1 MPTIKLVSQFGLIKS
16 GSATTAARYVAMASD
31 GSVYVSTKSILLAA
45 APKTGS
51 DTETLNTSDYTL
63 LTTDKTGNALGF
75 ALYDNTATTKGQ
87 IYLYG
92 NDGKAWGHDL
102 QYGSTPFAI
111 APKNYLSYTTVVT
124 TASTSF
130 TFYQPLDG
138 AGNIP
143 TTTFTIK
150 PDAGSGLLAGIT
162 NLATP
167 GGVTTPITVAS
178 TTQFVLT
185 DKLTSDGDT
194 YTKLAIAGDKLFL
207 LNGTS
212 TNTNLTASNALYL
225 YVDPTTVTTIKT
237 LLTTTLKNSVGVS
250 TAGLFLTKDQQQ
262 NYHLIITNNDAAD
275 AISVRPIDLTFSAAG
290 QLLSNSPLNYS
301 ALNYVL
307 DGALD
312 ATYDLAGNYL
322 PQSTPLLFEE
332 GPEGLHVTSSDE
344 EPSLQLFKVS
354 YQTTTRSGEESLQGL
369 GWVLSTGTDVD
380 SVDINN
386 SYYLGDSLGIDDII
400 TKGPSIFVK
409 NGTMLVIWN
418 NNTSSD
424 PLYLK
429 SVKGS
434 PVTSIDRLAT
444 DKLLGFEN
452 SLGLDINGD
461 GNIGKIS
468 YVQTSPLK
476 QPGATSTTL
485 ITMYQGVASQ
495 PAPSPSATFSIKGP
509 AGTYNIL
516 DGTVVIGSVKLT
528 TPNVPATWTLT
539 NYKPADGIH
548 TLTVAAAT
556 GPTGTATIALP
567 SGTFDKAI
575 TLKVV
580 SASQLPASYSASDT
594 AYYVVHDAE
603 SAIISADFPGS
614 VLRDLYT
621 NRRLIG
627 VISKDGTPPSDAL
640 TVPTLGG
647 ESIPV
652 LAYDQNGNFF
662 TLKAGTTLSDP
673 SYISQADLQQ
683 KMVAVTASALR
694 AYEVTNKLDL
704 NGDGVIGAVAE
715 STTLENENFTIYKTT
730 NGDIVYSAIPG
741 LLYGDAIQDAVGIAL
756 SPQDQKL
763 LESAKSKVASIQT
776 GKLYLAS
783 QSQDVLTGLTV
794 LHETLFS
801 LSTTTGPATYLS
813 PTTTDWVFNNN
824 SEARKTFL
832 AKENFY
838 NVDLNNDGVIGD
850 AIVNQLTSNSEGT
863 VYQTAA
869 GTIYISK
876 NSGLNIGDIID
887 PKVDIKLYELEK
899 MPDHIDA
906 AIYSNNTVVVFKT
919 QIQGDT
925 SVHSRES
932 FTVSSST
939 GTMVATSIGSSPLSN
954 EDLVMAEINYAVD
967 INGDGRVGALI
978 SEVLFGA
985 SSSSYPEI
993 TSQDAGL
1000 FRLKLARDSE
1010 QPLQILAAAVGANA
1024 QVDDTLPANSVYFLK
1039 NTQNSASL
1047 YWQLPTYAPNRTTA
1061 IVGEGIFSNN
1071 SSNAVDLVI
1080 SDTPNAGYAGT
1091 TNYYLISFDAT
1102 GSTAKP
1108 RGTLLTPFGLYNEE
1122 LKIGTDLTGDGIVG
1136 DTITKI
1142 ATADNFGVYELNH
1155 SGAIVLTTDG
1165 TWVDGDE
1172 STPDIQQSTNF
1183 ISLKNANGS
1192 NWLPYGWSET
1202 AAAGGIYQIN
1212 KTSDHAQITQVAFNA
1227 DGTFDA
1233 FVLRQLQTSKGL
1245 VNTVYDVTFNKN
1257 GITKNPTGT
1266 ALSTTALYSKE
1277 LKSGLDINGD
1287 EFIGKPF
1294 IGLNTL
1300 QSNTNRGQSQFSSG
1314 NITDPSS
1321 NSVYFSAVPVYVPA
1335 AYQTTSIPT
1344 YASSSQF
1351 LYATQM
1357 IYSKFSKTPF
1367 MVTWTGGAELSVYK
1381 ANVATPSKIVLPTAA
1396 TLRISTPNDF
1406 DGNGNSDFAIAT
1418 ATSVQLY
1425 KGNGKGAFTPLQSLS
1440 LKYHNEIN
1448 STPMLVASGIFNKDA
1463 APDLALL
1470 AQGGLDNNNDVL
1482 TIFTNKNKKLYDSA
1496 SVDLGVTGT
1505 NELLAADV
1513 NGDGRSDLILTHK
1526 SANQIDVA
1534 FNVDGNFILDQKFIN
1549 KISLSG
1555 IYSPSNVHVADIN
1568 GDGLNDI
1575 VAQTKTAAGFDQIQA
1590 FLGNGSG
1597 DFLDAQTLISVSD
1610 LFNGEVASNN
1620 FIDSFTL
1627 SDLNNDGLKDFVVNV
1642 AAPGAGN
1649 AGMYQAQVYWNL
1661 SNLVNT
1667 KATGNF
1673 VLSGNDYGV
1682 IYYGANGVELEA
1694 ANGFS
1699 SYRASTLVNVLGLQ
1713 KQAEQFDLGFKKLS
1727 YNYSNFTSAFS
1738 WAGLGRSNTDLEP
1751 SGNFL
1756 STDTFSYLLGQS
1768 LVNITSGNVTKIID
1782 DGKDFFISEA
1792 TIKTMK
1798 DLAYDDIHIHVVEG
1812 NNRSNYF
1819 SNFTKGDAIHAPLN
1833 SSISV
1838 QCVGANYGTYNLN
1851 VEITSNNKT
1860 TELILVGFTS
1870 VTSGINSV
1878 ETFNEYFG
1886 AGSIYF

>member
-1 MPTIKLVSQFGLIKS
+1 MPTIKLITQFGIIKT
-16 GSATTAARYVAMASD
+16 GNAITGARYVAMDSD
-31 GSVYVSTKSILLAA
+31 GSVYVSTKSLAA
-45 APKTGS
+45 APKIGAV
-51 DTETLNTSDYTL
+51 TETLNASDYKL
-63 LTTDKTGNALGF
+63 LTSNETGKALGF
-75 ALYDNTATTKGQ
+75 ALYDNTTATKGQ

-92 NDGKAWGHDL
+92 IEGKAWGHDL
-102 QYGSTPFAI
+102 KYGSTPI
-111 APKNYLSYTTVVT
+111 EITQKNYLSYTTVVG
-124 TASTSF
+124 ASSTNF
-130 TFYQPLDG
+130 TFYQPLD
-138 AGNIP
+138 ATGNIP
-143 TTTFTIK
+143 TTTVTIK
-150 PDAGSGLLAGIT
+150 TDTGSGLLAGVT
-162 NLATP
+162 TLPTA
-167 GGVTTPITVAS
+167 GGVTTPIPIAS

-185 DKLTSDGDT
+185 DKLESDTDT

-212 TNTNLTASNALYL
+212 SDANLTASNALYL
-225 YVDPTTVTTIKT
+225 YVDPATVTTVKT
-237 LLTTTLKNSVGVS
+237 LLTSTLKNSAGLS

-262 NYHLIITNNDAAD
+262 NYHLTITNNDAAD
-275 AISVRPIDLTFSAAG
+275 AISVRPIDLTFSSAG

-301 ALNYVL
+301 ALNYLL

-312 ATYDLAGNYL
+312 SSYTLAGNYIS
-322 PQSTPLLFEE
+322 QSTPLLFET
-332 GPEGLHVTSSDE
+332 GPDGLHVTSSDE
-344 EPSLQLFKVS
+344 EALLQLYKVS
-354 YQTTTRSGEESLQGL
+354 YQTTTISGEESLQSL
-369 GWVLSTGTDVD
+369 GWVLSTVSDTN
-380 SVDINN
+380 SVSINN

-400 TKGPSIFVK
+400 TKGPSIFVN

-434 PVTSIDRLAT
+434 PVTSIDRLTT

-468 YVQTSPLK
+468 YVQISPLK
-476 QPGATSTTL
+476 QPGVTATTL
-485 ITMYQGVASQ
+485 VTLYQGVASQ
-495 PAPSPSATFSIKGP
+495 PAPSSSATFSIKATVP
-509 AGTYNIL
+509 GTYNIL
-516 DGTVVIGSVKLT
+516 DGNVIVGSVKIT
-528 TPNVPATWTLT
+528 TPNASATWTLT

-548 TLTVAAAT
+548 TLTVAAAAGT
-556 GPTGTATIALP
+556 TGTATIALP
-567 SGTFDKAI
+567 SGTFDKVL
-575 TLKVV
+575 TLKVI
-580 SASQLPASYSASDT
+580 STSQLPAAYSANDT

-603 SAIISADFPGS
+603 SAIVSADFSGS

-627 VISKDGTPPSDAL
+627 VISKDGTPPSDTS

-694 AYEVTNKLDL
+694 AYELTNKLDL

-715 STTLENENFTIYKTT
+715 STILENENFTVYKTT
-730 NGDIVYSAIPG
+730 NGDLVYSAIPG

-756 SPQDQKL
+756 TPQDQKL

-783 QSQDVLTGLTV
+783 QSQDALTGLTV
-794 LHETLFS
+794 LHETVFS
-801 LSTTTGPATYLS
+801 LSTTIGPATFSS

-824 SEARKTFL
+824 SEARKAFL

-869 GTIYISK
+869 GTIYIST

-887 PKVDIKLYELEK
+887 PKVDIKLYDLERI
-899 MPDHIDA
+899 PDHIDA

-919 QIQGDT
+919 QIQGNT
-925 SVHSRES
+925 TVHSRES
-932 FTVSSST
+932 FTVSAST
-939 GTMVATSIGSSPLSN
+939 GTMIATSIGSSPLSK
-954 EDLVMAEINYAVD
+954 EDLVIAEINYAVD

-985 SSSSYPEI
+985 NSSSYPEI

-1000 FRLKLARDSE
+1000 FRLKLDRDSE

-1024 QVDDTLPANSVYFLK
+1024 QADDTLPANSVYFLK
-1039 NTQNSASL
+1039 NTQNSASM
-1047 YWQLPTYAPNRTTA
+1047 YWQLPTYAANHTTT
-1061 IVGEGIFSNN
+1061 IVGAGIFSIN
-1071 SSNAVDLVI
+1071 SNNAVDLVI

-1212 KTSDHAQITQVAFNA
+1212 KTSDHAEITQVAFNA

-1287 EFIGKPF
+1287 DFIGKPF

-1314 NITDPSS
+1314 NITDPNS
-1321 NSVYFSAVPVYVPA
+1321 NSVYFSGVPVYVPA
-1335 AYQTTSIPT
+1335 AYQTTTIPT
-1344 YASSSQF
+1344 YASSSPF

-1381 ANVATPSKIVLPTAA
+1381 ANVATPSKIILPTAA
-1396 TLRISTPNDF
+1396 TLRISAPNDF

-1425 KGNGKGAFTPLQSLS
+1425 KGDGKGSFTPLQSLS
-1440 LKYHNEIN
+1440 LTYNNEIN
-1448 STPMLVASGIFNKDA
+1448 STPMLVASGLFNKDSA
-1463 APDLALL
+1463 VDLALL

-1482 TIFTNKNKKLYDSA
+1482 TIFTNKNKKLYDNASA
-1496 SVDLGVTGT
+1496 DLGITGT

-1513 NGDGRSDLILTHK
+1513 NGDKKSDLVLTHK
-1526 SANQIDVA
+1526 SANQIDVV
-1534 FNVDGNFILDQKFIN
+1534 FNVDGNFIQDQKFIN
-1549 KISLSG
+1549 KVSLSG

-1590 FLGNGSG
+1590 FLGIGSG

-1610 LFNGEVASNN
+1610 LLNGDFATNN

-1642 AAPGAGN
+1642 AAPGDAN
-1649 AGMYQAQVYWNL
+1649 RGMYQAQVYWNL
-1661 SNLVNT
+1661 SNLGNT
-1667 KATGNF
+1667 KTTGNF

-1682 IYYGANGVELEA
+1682 IYYGANGSELEA
-1694 ANGFS
+1694 LNGFS
-1699 SYRASTLVNVLGLQ
+1699 SHRASTLVNVLGLQ

-1727 YNYSNFTSAFS
+1727 NNYSNFTSAFS
-1738 WAGLGRSNTDLEP
+1738 WAGLGKYNTDLEP

-1768 LVNITSGNVTKIID
+1768 LVNITTGNVTKIID
-1782 DGKDFFISEA
+1782 DGKDFFVSEK
-1792 TIKTMK
+1792 TIKTTK
-1798 DLAYDDIHIHVVEG
+1798 DLAYGDIHIHVLEG
-1812 NNRSNYF
+1812 NNSSNYLL
-1819 SNFTKGDAIHAPLN
+1819 NFTKGDAVHAPLN
-1833 SSISV
+1833 SSVSV
-1838 QCVGANYGTYNLN
+1838 QCVEGDWGRFDVNIN
-1851 VEITSNNKT
+1851 ITSNDKT

-1870 VTSGINSV
+1870 ACSGINSV